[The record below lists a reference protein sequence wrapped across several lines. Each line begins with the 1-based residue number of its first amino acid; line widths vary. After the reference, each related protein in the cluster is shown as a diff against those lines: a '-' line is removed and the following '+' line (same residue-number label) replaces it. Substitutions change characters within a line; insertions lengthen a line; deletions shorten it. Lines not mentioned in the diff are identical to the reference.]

1 MHAVL
6 TESLL
11 LQLKACKKKIQ
22 CISEMVEEINNN
34 FENKFWKF
42 WNKNMYTAVTLIII
56 LISLKLLAK
65 KIVNFSW

>member
-1 MHAVL
+1 
-6 TESLL
+6 
-11 LQLKACKKKIQ
+11 
-22 CISEMVEEINNN
+22 MVEEINNN